1 MDLRHLEYFVQ
12 IIEQGSLL
20 KAARALG
27 LAQPA
32 LSKRV
37 ASLEAE
43 LGTRLLHRTVQGVR
57 PTDAGAQLY
66 RHALAILRQVDRLR
80 GELDRSGEPLA
91 GTVSMGMLTS
101 LSPLFGPALLGEL
114 RGRHAGVRLHVVE
127 MLSEESTQRVRR
139 GELDMAL
146 ITGDVPARDLNAQLL
161 FEEDLFYVAPSMAPG
176 SRVPA
181 GTARRRG
188 TEEVVRMA
196 ELAGAAVVLPRQGG
210 VLRELVQRPFAAE
223 GIAIDVVAEFDSV
236 HTMAATAINGVAG
249 TILPWSVLGSL
260 PRGAQDKGSGGGAL
274 SVRRIVEPSITRKV
288 WLVTSP
294 QLPPGP
300 AARMLIAVM
309 PQVVARV
316 LAGSAPRTR
325 GVRIAPAPKSRKA

>member
-66 RHALAILRQVDRLR
+66 RHAQAILRQVDRLR

-114 RGRHAGVRLHVVE
+114 RARHAGVRLHVVE

-161 FEEDLFYVAPSMAPG
+161 FEEDLFYVAPSMAQG
-176 SRVPA
+176 SRVSP
-181 GTARRRG
+181 GTAKRRG
-188 TEEVVRMA
+188 AEEVVRMA

-236 HTMAATAINGVAG
+236 HTMAATAINGVAA

-260 PRGAQDKGSGGGAL
+260 PRGVPERGGAL

-300 AARMLIAVM
+300 AARMLIAVL

>member
-66 RHALAILRQVDRLR
+66 RHAQAILRQVGRLR
-80 GELDRSGEPLA
+80 AELDRSGEPLA

-161 FEEDLFYVAPSMAPG
+161 FEEDLFHVAAGDAAPRG
-176 SRVPA
+176 PGR
-181 GTARRRG
+181 ARRG
-188 TEEVVRMA
+188 NGDTVRMVD
-196 ELAGAAVVLPRQGG
+196 LAGVPLVLPRQGG
-210 VLRELVQRPFAAE
+210 VLRELVQRPFAAQ

-236 HTMAATAINGVAG
+236 HTMAATAISGVAS

-260 PRGAQDKGSGGGAL
+260 PRGTLDKGGGGGAL

-300 AARMLIAVM
+300 AARMLIAVL
-309 PQVVARV
+309 PQVVVRV
-316 LAGSAPRTR
+316 LAGSVPRTR
-325 GVRIAPAPKSRKA
+325 GVRIAPAPKPRKA